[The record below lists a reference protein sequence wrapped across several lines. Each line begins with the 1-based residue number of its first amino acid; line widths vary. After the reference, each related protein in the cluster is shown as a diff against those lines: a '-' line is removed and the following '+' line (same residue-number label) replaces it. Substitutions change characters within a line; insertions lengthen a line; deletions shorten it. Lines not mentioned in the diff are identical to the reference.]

1 MISKLID
8 FFKKEARHVYVKKL
22 EQKLAELEYDISLLL
37 PIHQK
42 NDILWIELQEK
53 QKLHS
58 QLEFRLRSK
67 KQEWHI

>member
-1 MISKLID
+1 MINKILD
-8 FFKKEARHVYVKKL
+8 FFRKEARHVYIKKL
-22 EQKLAELEYDISLLL
+22 EQKLAELEYDISLLV

-42 NDILWIELQEK
+42 NDIFWIQLQEK

-67 KQEWHI
+67 KQEWNI

>member
-1 MISKLID
+1 MINRILD
-8 FFKKEARHVYVKKL
+8 FFRKEARHVYLKKL

-37 PIHQK
+37 PVQQK
-42 NDILWIELQEK
+42 NDVFWIQLQEK

-67 KQEWHI
+67 KQEWNL

>member
-1 MISKLID
+1 MMNKIIN
-8 FFKKEARHVYVKKL
+8 FFRKEARHVYLKKL

-37 PIHQK
+37 PVQQK
-42 NDILWIELQEK
+42 NDVFWIQLQEK

-67 KQEWHI
+67 KQEWNL